1 MGEQGI
7 RSNGGGQTVLESV
20 QAETGERTDSAKEKL
35 LEAADLFAKTSY
47 SEVGIARILEW
58 AGFHA
63 PTLYYH
69 FGDKEGLYVAWALR
83 SIEELGEAVRS
94 KLEGLDETR
103 SGLTA
108 LATCVSDP
116 FRPDLSNYLRD
127 ASRLERSESR
137 EKIVDAVHRA
147 VYEPLYALL
156 LTGMER
162 RELRLEPVQ
171 KTATVFLAGALALR
185 PGGPL
190 SSGED
195 PASEWWVERFFAGFG
210 A

>member
-1 MGEQGI
+1 MGEEDA
-7 RSNGGGQTVLESV
+7 RSNEGGQTVLESV
-20 QAETGERTDSAKEKL
+20 QAQTGERTDSAKEKL

-47 SEVGIARILEW
+47 AEVGIARILEW

-69 FGDKEGLYVAWALR
+69 FGDKEGLYVAWAVR
-83 SIEELGEAVRS
+83 AIEELGDAVRS
-94 KLEGLDETR
+94 KLVGSEETR

-108 LATCVSDP
+108 LAACVCDP
-116 FRPDLSNYLRD
+116 TRPDLSNFLRD
-127 ASRLERSESR
+127 ASRLERSESQ

-195 PASEWWVERFFAGFG
+195 PASEWWVEKFLAGFG

>member
-1 MGEQGI
+1 MNVRE
-7 RSNGGGQTVLESV
+7 ES
-20 QAETGERTDSAKEKL
+20 GERTDSAKERL
-35 LEAADLFAKTSY
+35 LEAAGLFAKTSY

-69 FGDKEGLYVAWALR
+69 FGDKEGLYVAWAVQAV
-83 SIEELGEAVRS
+83 EEFGEAVRA
-94 KLEGLDETR
+94 KLEGLEETR
-103 SGLTA
+103 SGLVA
-108 LATCVSDP
+108 MATCVSDP
-116 FRPDLSNYLRD
+116 NRPDISNFLRD
-127 ASRLERSESR
+127 ATRMERAESR
-137 EKIVDAVHRA
+137 ETIVDAVHRS
-147 VYEPLYALL
+147 VYEPLYTLL

-190 SSGED
+190 SSGDD
-195 PASEWWVERFFAGFG
+195 PASEWWVERFFGGFG

>member
-1 MGEQGI
+1 MNRS
-7 RSNGGGQTVLESV
+7 RSNSSLLPVPMNVRQES
-20 QAETGERTDSAKEKL
+20 GERTDSAKERL

-69 FGDKEGLYVAWALR
+69 FGDKEGLYVAWAVQAV
-83 SIEELGEAVRS
+83 EELGELVRA
-94 KLEGLDETR
+94 KLEGLEETR
-103 SGLTA
+103 SRLVA
-108 LATCVSDP
+108 LASCVSDP
-116 FRPDLSNYLRD
+116 NRPDVSNFLRD
-127 ASRLERSESR
+127 ATRMERTESR
-137 EKIVDAVHRA
+137 EKIVEAVHRA

-190 SSGED
+190 SSGDEA
-195 PASEWWVERFFAGFG
+195 ASEWWVERFLRGFG